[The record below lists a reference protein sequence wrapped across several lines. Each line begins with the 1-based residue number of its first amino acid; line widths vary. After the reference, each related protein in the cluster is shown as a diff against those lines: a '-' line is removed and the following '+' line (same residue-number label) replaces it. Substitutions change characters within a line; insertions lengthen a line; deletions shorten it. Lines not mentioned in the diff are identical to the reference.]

1 MPMRLLRGGLL
12 ALSCLLPAG
21 TACADLPWKVY
32 ADEVTWQALTAQRC
46 PWLENGPVA
55 VEILLDRRTTPD
67 AASMLVLDR
76 QHVFELRTQDDGEI
90 RAWSMESIAEQAS
103 GLMRLSRDGSPEA
116 VELAFT
122 RAGDSCDV
130 RLEFH
135 SDRQNLVADNEAAL
149 RRQRLLDS
157 AQVARLLQ
165 QSNRLLR
172 SANDA
177 KAAAVPGQAAYDAAS
192 RTLGPDH
199 PLTAAT
205 VEHMG
210 SVYWRLGD
218 NRAALNRAEVAAA
231 AFSKAR
237 GPESAEA
244 LEARKNL
251 ALYTWELGDLA
262 AARAEFE
269 RLRPVVLARFGERSN
284 VALAL
289 TSNLAV
295 LYAELGLLQ
304 EALDTTAFVYLA
316 REARDGPNN
325 RNTLIALNNLAT
337 QLSMLGRLDDARQL
351 YELSY
356 RRHRDALGPRDPDT
370 LRAQHNIAFELCSDT
385 PPDCSLMHETVR
397 TKTELLGPDHPETIY
412 SRQFLG
418 AELLKQ
424 QRYDEALQ
432 ELEALYRAQ
441 TQTMGAR
448 HWWTMKTASMIA
460 EARVLSGDT
469 EAGLT
474 EMKSAVASFE
484 EVLGPTHW
492 RTLRELAVHARMCEQ
507 ARRPECQRSSLD
519 LLVER
524 AEGERGI
531 DVMGSQQRFGST
543 RALAPYYRT
552 LAELQ
557 ARDGDPAQAVRTLER
572 SKSRTLL
579 VTLALKNAE
588 RVGGLPQEA
597 IDSIAAFE
605 RELAAL
611 DDERSRPSTTSER
624 LVQLEARQS
633 AIARDLGQ
641 LRAQL
646 RARYPRYAAA
656 TQVDIPA
663 SSELAKPLAA
673 NEIFI
678 GYAAIADGFLVYTTD
693 SRANFSVHRIALPGA
708 RSTLEAWRSAVGQTE
723 TTPLWL
729 MQDGSFAAAP
739 QQPAESVRRA
749 TADEI
754 GRYLASTLLGPV
766 QDRIARYSRWVISP
780 DGSLAILPFETLQ
793 WRGEPLAA
801 TIEVRYVQSLA
812 VYRLLRQRVKTANA
826 GLLAMGGPTF
836 EVPAESGSPSARQ
849 VSDALALRGPT
860 DVSTLARSS
869 AADPQAARRAYFALG
884 ITWSPLPGAAREA
897 RAVAALF
904 PGAAV
909 YTGDEASEER
919 LQQLHASRQLAG
931 YRYLLFATH
940 GYLSTEVP
948 ALSSVVLRQ
957 PGSEQADG
965 YVTAAEWAGY
975 SLRSELTV
983 LSACETG
990 LGKDVAGEGVMGLPY
1005 ALFVAGNRNTL
1016 LSLWKVP
1023 DESTSEF
1030 MIRFF
1035 RKLRA
1040 GVPQPAALAQTRRE
1054 MMTIPRYRDPI
1065 HWAGF
1070 VLYGS

>member
-1 MPMRLLRGGLL
+1 M
-12 ALSCLLPAG
+12 
-21 TACADLPWKVY
+21 
-32 ADEVTWQALTAQRC
+32 
-46 PWLENGPVA
+46 

-67 AASMLVLDR
+67 AVSILVLDR
-76 QHVFELRTQDDGEI
+76 QHVFELLAQDGGDFRTQ
-90 RAWSMESIAEQAS
+90 SVESIAEQAP
-103 GLMRLSRDGSPEA
+103 GALRLRSDGTPTV

-122 RAGDSCDV
+122 RAGDPCDV
-130 RLEFH
+130 RLTFP
-135 SDRQNLVADNEAAL
+135 SGRPRLVSEGEAAL

-165 QSNRLLR
+165 QSNRLMR
-172 SANDA
+172 PGKDA
-177 KAAAVPGQAAYDAAS
+177 KAARVPGQAAFDAAS
-192 RTLGPDH
+192 STLGPDH
-199 PLTAAT
+199 PLTAAAA
-205 VEHMG
+205 EHMG

-218 NRAALNRAEVAAA
+218 NRAAHDRAEAATA
-231 AFSKAR
+231 GFTRAYGAD
-237 GPESAEA
+237 SADA

-251 ALYTWELGDLA
+251 ALYVWELGDLA
-262 AARAEFE
+262 TTRMEFE
-269 RLRPVVLARFGERSN
+269 RLRPLVLARFGERSN
-284 VALAL
+284 VALSL
-289 TSNLAV
+289 TANLAT

-337 QLSMLGRLDDARQL
+337 QLSMLGRLDDARRL

-356 RRHRDALGPRDPDT
+356 QRHRDALGPRDPDT

-397 TKTELLGPDHPETIY
+397 TKTELLGPDHPVTIY

-424 QRYDEALQ
+424 QRYNEALQ

-441 TQTMGAR
+441 TRTMGAR

-460 EARVLSGDT
+460 EARVLSGDA

-474 EMKSAVASFE
+474 EMKSVVASFE

-492 RTLRELAVHARMCEQ
+492 RTLRELAVQARMCEQ
-507 ARRPECQRSSLD
+507 ARRPECQRSSLE

-531 DVMGSQQRFGST
+531 DVMGSQQRLGST
-543 RALAPYYRT
+543 RALVPYYRT

-557 ARDGDPAQAVRTLER
+557 ARDGDPAQAVRTIEQ
-572 SKSRTLL
+572 SKSRALL

-588 RVGGLPQEA
+588 RVGGLPQDA
-597 IDSIAAFE
+597 VDSIAVLE

-611 DDERSRPSTTSER
+611 DDERNRPSTASER
-624 LVQLEARQS
+624 LVRIEARQS
-633 AIARDLGQ
+633 AIARELGE

-646 RARYPRYAAA
+646 RDRYPRYAAA

-663 SSELAKPLAA
+663 GSELTRSLAA

-678 GYAAIADGFLVYTTD
+678 GYAAIADGFLVYTAD

-723 TTPLWL
+723 TVPLWL
-729 MQDGSFAAAP
+729 MEDGSFAVATL
-739 QQPAESVRRA
+739 QPMRSVRRA

-754 GRYLASTLLGPV
+754 GRYLATKLLGPV
-766 QDRIARYSRWVISP
+766 LDRIAGYSRWVISP
-780 DGSLAILPFETLQ
+780 DGTLATLPFETLPWQ
-793 WRGEPLAA
+793 VALLAA
-801 TIEVRYVQSLA
+801 RVEVRYVQSLA
-812 VYRLLRQRVKTANA
+812 VYRLLRHRAATAA
-826 GLLAMGGPTF
+826 TGLLAMGGPTF
-836 EVPAESGSPSARQ
+836 EAPAEEGSPSDRQ
-849 VSDALALRGPT
+849 VSDVLGLRGPT
-860 DVSTLARSS
+860 DVSTLALRSGS
-869 AADPQAARRAYFALG
+869 DPQAARRAYFALG
-884 ITWSPLPGAAREA
+884 ISWSPLPGAAREA

-904 PGAAV
+904 RGAAV
-909 YTGDEASEER
+909 YTGNEASEER
-919 LQQLHASRQLAG
+919 LQQLHASGQLAG
-931 YRYLLFATH
+931 FRYLLFATH
-940 GYLSTEVP
+940 GYLSTDVP

-957 PGSEQADG
+957 PGSVQADG

-990 LGKDVAGEGVMGLPY
+990 LGKEVAGEGVMGLPY

-1023 DESTSEF
+1023 DASTSEF

-1040 GVPQPAALAQTRRE
+1040 GVPQSAALAQTRHE
-1054 MMTIPRYRDPI
+1054 MMKLPRYRDPI